1 MRMVWSNLIKI
12 LRLNSRFRLNN
23 KINQL
28 IGGSMKLTSIRFKL
42 TAGGIALVLLPLII
56 AGLISVTKSS
66 NALLQLGKDGAQ
78 NTAADLARLADS
90 ILEEER
96 KLAEVFASDQKI
108 INVADHIK
116 GGGDTSGT
124 EVEEL
129 YRTLTQQFKTMGNNY
144 QGIFITDTDGNMLTG
159 ALEGGKEFKDISIKD
174 RDYFKQ
180 MSGSGKTVISNATRS
195 KVNGELI
202 IVVCSPVKSKSSTF
216 IGSFGLVIKVDFL
229 VKLISGRKIGETGY
243 GFMTDKMGL
252 LVAHPVA
259 DNILKLNLAELD
271 GMKEFM
277 KLMLGGQ
284 SGVAEYTF
292 KGVDKVAGYA
302 PLSQTDWFVG
312 ATQNSDEFL
321 ASSKTIRNLI
331 GLVTIIAVILTAVLV
346 SFAAL
351 AIVKPLNK
359 AVDGLK
365 DIAQGEGDL
374 TMRLQVTSKDE
385 IGEMAHW
392 FNTFIEKL
400 QGIIKQ
406 ITENSASVGSSS
418 EQLSKISELLLT
430 GAEDTSQRSNNVA
443 TAAEEMSSNLNNVA
457 AAMEE
462 SSTNANMVATAA
474 EEMSSTIKEIAENA
488 EKARGVSSDAVT
500 QANSASESMQQLS
513 EAANKINKVTE
524 TITEISEQT
533 NLLAL
538 NATIEAARAGEAGK
552 GFAVVANEI
561 KELAKQ
567 TAMATLD
574 IKNLIDD
581 VQNTSGS
588 TSERIVKISEVIA
601 GVNDIVSTIAS
612 AVEEQTAATQEIANN
627 IAQASQG
634 IQEVNENVNQSSTVA
649 TDIAQD
655 IAEVSSSAKNISDSS
670 NDVKH
675 SAQDLLARSQEL
687 NAIVGS
693 FKV

>member
-1 MRMVWSNLIKI
+1 MV
-12 LRLNSRFRLNN
+12 
-23 KINQL
+23 
-28 IGGSMKLTSIRFKL
+28 
-42 TAGGIALVLLPLII
+42 LVLLPLII

-78 NTAADLARLADS
+78 NTAADLARLADN
-90 ILEEER
+90 ILEEEG

-108 INVADHIK
+108 INVADHIN
-116 GGGDTSGT
+116 GGGDINGL
-124 EVEEL
+124 EVDEL
-129 YRTLTQQFKTMGNNY
+129 YRALTLQFKRMGNNY
-144 QGIFITDTDGNMLTG
+144 QGIFVTDAVGNLYTG
-159 ALEGGKEFKDISIKD
+159 ALEGGTEYKGVSIKD
-174 RDYFKQ
+174 RDYFQQ
-180 MSGSGKTVISNATRS
+180 MNRSGQTVISNVTRS
-195 KVNGELI
+195 KSTGKLI
-202 IVVCSPVKSKSSTF
+202 IVVCSPMKSSSSK
-216 IGSFGLVIKVDFL
+216 ILGAFGLVIKVDYL
-229 VKLISGRKIGETGY
+229 VDLISGRKIGETGY
-243 GFMTDKMGL
+243 GFMTDKTGL
-252 LVAHPVA
+252 LVAHPNP

-271 GMKEFM
+271 GMKDFM
-277 KLMLGGQ
+277 KLMLGGKD
-284 SGVAEYTF
+284 GVAEYTF

-302 PLSQTDWFVG
+302 PLSQAEWYIG
-312 ATQNSDEFL
+312 ATQNADEFL

-331 GLVTIIAVILTAVLV
+331 GLITIVAVIVTAILV
-346 SFAAL
+346 SFAAN
-351 AIVKPLNK
+351 AIVKPLNS
-359 AVDGLK
+359 AVAGLK
-365 DIAQGEGDL
+365 DIAEGEGDL

-385 IGEMAHW
+385 IGDMAHW

-406 ITENSASVGSSS
+406 IAENSTSVGSSS
-418 EQLSKISELLLT
+418 EQLSSISEELLT
-430 GAEDTSQRSNNVA
+430 GAEDTSQRSTNVA
-443 TAAEEMSSNLNNVA
+443 TSSEEMSANLNNVA

-474 EEMSSTIKEIAENA
+474 EEMSSTINEIAENA
-488 EKARGVSSDAVT
+488 EKARGVSSDAVA
-500 QANSASESMQQLS
+500 QANKASDSMEQLS
-513 EAANKINKVTE
+513 DAANKIGKVTE

-567 TAMATLD
+567 TAEATLD

-581 VQNTSGS
+581 VQNSSNS
-588 TSERIVKISEVIA
+588 TSEGIIQISDVIT

-634 IQEVNENVNQSSTVA
+634 IQEVNENVNQSSDVSTG
-649 TDIAQD
+649 ISKD
-655 IAEVSSSAKNISDSS
+655 IAEVSLAAQSITSSS
-670 NDVKH
+670 NDVKQ

>member
-1 MRMVWSNLIKI
+1 MKI
-12 LRLNSRFRLNN
+12 
-23 KINQL
+23 
-28 IGGSMKLTSIRFKL
+28 TSIRFKL
-42 TAGGIALVLLPLII
+42 TAGGIVLVLLPLII

-78 NTAADLARLADS
+78 NTAADLARLADN
-90 ILEEER
+90 ILEEEG

-108 INVADHIK
+108 INVVDHID
-116 GGGDTSGT
+116 GGGDIAGP
-124 EVEEL
+124 EIDEL
-129 YRTLTQQFKTMGNNY
+129 YRALTLQFKRMGNNY
-144 QGIFITDTDGNMLTG
+144 QGIFVTDAVGNLYTG
-159 ALEGGKEFKDISIKD
+159 ALEGGKEYKGVSIKD
-174 RDYFKQ
+174 RDYFQQ
-180 MSGSGKTVISNATRS
+180 MNRSGQTVISNVTRS
-195 KVNGELI
+195 KSTGKLI
-202 IVVCSPVKSKSSTF
+202 IVVCSPMKSSSSKI
-216 IGSFGLVIKVDFL
+216 IGAFGLVIKVDYL
-229 VKLISGRKIGETGY
+229 VDLISGRKIGETGY
-243 GFMTDKMGL
+243 GFMTDKTGL
-252 LVAHPVA
+252 LVAHPNP

-271 GMKEFM
+271 GMKDFM
-277 KLMLGGQ
+277 KLMLGGKD
-284 SGVAEYTF
+284 GVAEYTF
-292 KGVDKVAGYA
+292 KGVDKFAGYA
-302 PLSQTDWFVG
+302 PLSQAEWYIG
-312 ATQNSDEFL
+312 ATQNAGEFL

-331 GLVTIIAVILTAVLV
+331 GLITVVAVIVTAILV
-346 SFAAL
+346 SFAAT
-351 AIVKPLNK
+351 AIVKPLNS
-359 AVDGLK
+359 AVAGLK
-365 DIAQGEGDL
+365 DIAEGEGDL

-385 IGEMAHW
+385 IGDMAHW
-392 FNTFIEKL
+392 FNIFIEKL

-406 ITENSASVGSSS
+406 IAENSTSVGSSS
-418 EQLSKISELLLT
+418 EQLSSISEELLT
-430 GAEDTSQRSNNVA
+430 GAEDTSQRSTNVA
-443 TAAEEMSSNLNNVA
+443 TSSEEMSANLNNVA

-474 EEMSSTIKEIAENA
+474 EEMSSTINEIAENA
-488 EKARGVSSDAVT
+488 EKARGVSSDAVA
-500 QANSASESMQQLS
+500 QANKASDSMQQLS
-513 EAANKINKVTE
+513 DAANKIGKVTE

-567 TAMATLD
+567 TAEATLD

-581 VQNTSGS
+581 VQNSSNS
-588 TSERIVKISEVIA
+588 TSEGIIQISDVIT

-634 IQEVNENVNQSSTVA
+634 IQEVNENVNQSSDVSTG
-649 TDIAQD
+649 ISKD
-655 IAEVSSSAKNISDSS
+655 IAEVSLAAQSISSSS
-670 NDVKH
+670 NDVKQ

>member
-1 MRMVWSNLIKI
+1 
-12 LRLNSRFRLNN
+12 
-23 KINQL
+23 
-28 IGGSMKLTSIRFKL
+28 MKVTSIRFKL
-42 TAGGIALVLLPLII
+42 TAGGIVLVLLPLII
-56 AGLISVTKSS
+56 AGIISVSKSS
-66 NALLQLGKDGAQ
+66 GALLQLGKDGAQ
-78 NTAADLARLADS
+78 NTASDLARLADN

-96 KLAEVFASDQKI
+96 KLAEVFTADQKI
-108 INVADHIK
+108 IDVANDIK
-116 GGGDTSGT
+116 SGGDSSGPK
-124 EVEEL
+124 VAEL
-129 YRTLTQQFKTMGNNY
+129 YQVLTQQFKKMGSNY
-144 QGIFITDTDGNMLTG
+144 QGIFVADSSGALYTG
-159 ALEGGKEFKDISIKD
+159 ALEGGKEYKGVSIRD
-174 RDYFKQ
+174 RSYFQQ
-180 MSGSGKTVISNATRS
+180 MSKSGQTAISNVTRS
-195 KVNGELI
+195 KSTGKLI
-202 IVVCSPVKSKSSTF
+202 IVVCSPIKSSSSAI
-216 IGSFGLVIKVDFL
+216 IGAFGLVIKVDYL
-229 VKLISGRKIGETGY
+229 VELISGRKIGETGY
-243 GFMTDKMGL
+243 GFMTDKTGL
-252 LVAHPVA
+252 LVAHPNP

-284 SGVAEYTF
+284 DGVAEYTF

-302 PLSQTDWFVG
+302 PLSQTEWYIG

-331 GLVTIIAVILTAVLV
+331 GLITIVAVLVTAVLV
-346 SFAAL
+346 SFAAI
-351 AIVKPLNK
+351 AIVKPLNN

-365 DIAQGEGDL
+365 DIAEGEGDL

-400 QGIIKQ
+400 QRIIKQ
-406 ITENSASVGSSS
+406 ISDNSKSVGDSS
-418 EQLSKISELLLT
+418 EQLSSISEELLT
-430 GAEDTSQRSNNVA
+430 GAEDTSQRSTNVA
-443 TAAEEMSSNLNNVA
+443 TSAEEMSANLNNVA

-474 EEMSSTIKEIAENA
+474 EEMSSTINEIAENA
-488 EKARGVSSDAVT
+488 EKARGVSSDAVS
-500 QANSASESMQQLS
+500 QANNASASMQELT
-513 EAANKINKVTE
+513 EAAGKIGKVTE
-524 TITEISEQT
+524 AITEISEQT

-567 TAMATLD
+567 TAEATLD

-581 VQNTSGS
+581 VQNTSNT
-588 TSERIVKISEVIA
+588 TSEGIVQISDVIT

-634 IQEVNENVNQSSTVA
+634 IQEVNENVNQSSSVA
-649 TDIAQD
+649 TGISQD
-655 IAEVSSSAKNISDSS
+655 IAEVSSAAQDISKSS
-670 NDVKH
+670 NDVKQ

-687 NAIVGS
+687 NEIVGS

>member
-1 MRMVWSNLIKI
+1 
-12 LRLNSRFRLNN
+12 
-23 KINQL
+23 
-28 IGGSMKLTSIRFKL
+28 MKVTSIRFKL
-42 TAGGIALVLLPLII
+42 TAGGITLVLLPLII
-56 AGLISVTKSS
+56 VGLISVSKSS
-66 NALLQLGKDGAQ
+66 NALLQLGKERAQ
-78 NTAADLARLADS
+78 NTASDLARLADN

-96 KLAEVFASDQKI
+96 KLAEVFATDQKI
-108 INVADHIK
+108 INVAKQIS
-116 GGGDTSGT
+116 GGGDVDGP
-124 EVEEL
+124 EVAEL
-129 YRTLTQQFKTMGNNY
+129 YRSLTQQFNAMGKNY
-144 QGIFITDTDGNMLTG
+144 QGIFVTDAEGELYTG
-159 ALEGGKEFKDISIKD
+159 ALEGGKEYKGVSIKD
-174 RDYFKQ
+174 RDYFQQMKQ
-180 MSGSGKTVISNATRS
+180 SGQTVVSSATISKSTGK
-195 KVNGELI
+195 LI
-202 IVVCSPVKSKSSTF
+202 IVVCSPLKSESSGI
-216 IGSFGLVIKVDFL
+216 IGAFGLVIKVDYL
-229 VKLISGRKIGETGY
+229 VDLISGRKIGESGY
-243 GFMTDKMGL
+243 VFMTDNAGL
-252 LVAHPVA
+252 LVAHPNP

-277 KLMLGGQ
+277 TLMLSGQ

-302 PLSQTDWFVG
+302 PLSQTGWFVG

-321 ASSKTIRNLI
+321 ASSKTIQNLI
-331 GLVTIIAVILTAVLV
+331 GLVTIIAVIVTAVLV
-346 SFAAL
+346 SFAAI

-365 DIAQGEGDL
+365 DIAEGEGDL

-385 IGEMAHW
+385 IGDMAYW
-392 FNTFIEKL
+392 FNTFIDKL

-406 ITENSASVGSSS
+406 IAINSTSVGNSA
-418 EQLSKISELLLT
+418 EQLSSISEELLT
-430 GAEDTSQRSNNVA
+430 GAEDTSQRSSNVA
-443 TAAEEMSSNLNNVA
+443 TSSEEMSANLNNVA

-474 EEMSSTIKEIAENA
+474 EEMSSTINEIAENA
-488 EKARGVSSDAVT
+488 EKARGISSDAVS
-500 QANSASESMQQLS
+500 QANNASRSMHQLS
-513 EAANKINKVTE
+513 EAANKIGKVTE

-567 TAMATLD
+567 TAAATLD
-574 IKNLIDD
+574 IKNLVDA
-581 VQNTSGS
+581 VQSTSNS
-588 TSERIVKISEVIA
+588 TSEGIGQISNVIA

-634 IQEVNENVNQSSTVA
+634 IQEVNENVNQSSSVA
-649 TDIAQD
+649 TGISQD
-655 IAEVSSSAKNISDSS
+655 IAEVSSAAQNISKRS
-670 NDVKH
+670 NDVKQ

-687 NAIVGS
+687 NTIVGN

>member
-1 MRMVWSNLIKI
+1 
-12 LRLNSRFRLNN
+12 
-23 KINQL
+23 
-28 IGGSMKLTSIRFKL
+28 MKVTSIRFKL

-56 AGLISVTKSS
+56 AGLISVSKSS
-66 NALLQLGKDGAQ
+66 NALLQLGKERAQ
-78 NTAADLARLADS
+78 NTASDLARLADN
-90 ILEEER
+90 ILEEKR
-96 KLAEVFASDQKI
+96 KLAEVFATDQKI
-108 INVADHIK
+108 INVAKHIS
-116 GGGDTSGT
+116 GGGDIAGP
-124 EVEEL
+124 EVAEL
-129 YRTLTQQFKTMGNNY
+129 YRMLTQQFNAMGTNY
-144 QGIFITDTDGNMLTG
+144 QGIFVTNADGDLYTG
-159 ALEGGKEFKDISIKD
+159 ALEGGKEYKGVSIKD
-174 RDYFKQ
+174 RDYFQQMKQ
-180 MSGSGKTVISNATRS
+180 SGQTVVSSATISQSTGK
-195 KVNGELI
+195 LI
-202 IVVCSPVKSKSSTF
+202 IVVCSPLKSESAVI
-216 IGSFGLVIKVDFL
+216 IGSFGLVIKVDYL
-229 VKLISGRKIGETGY
+229 VGLISGRKIGETGY
-243 GFMTDKMGL
+243 GFMTDKTGL
-252 LVAHPVA
+252 LVAHPVP

-277 KLMLGGQ
+277 KLMVSGQ

-302 PLSQTDWFVG
+302 PLTQTGWYIG

-331 GLVTIIAVILTAVLV
+331 SLVTIIAVAVTAVLV

-351 AIVKPLNK
+351 TIVKPLNK

-365 DIAQGEGDL
+365 DIAEGEGDL

-385 IGEMAHW
+385 IGDMAHW
-392 FNTFIEKL
+392 FNTFIDKL

-406 ITENSASVGSSS
+406 IAVNSTSVGDSA
-418 EQLSKISELLLT
+418 EQLSTISEDLLA
-430 GAEDTSQRSNNVA
+430 GAEDTSHRSSNVA
-443 TAAEEMSSNLNNVA
+443 TSSEEMSANLNNVA

-474 EEMSSTIKEIAENA
+474 EEMSSTINEIAENA
-488 EKARGVSSDAVT
+488 EKARDISSDAVS
-500 QANSASESMQQLS
+500 QANNASRSMQQLS
-513 EAANKINKVTE
+513 EAANKIGKVTE

-567 TAMATLD
+567 TATATLD
-574 IKNLIDD
+574 IKNLVNA
-581 VQNTSGS
+581 VQSTSNS
-588 TSERIVKISEVIA
+588 TSEGIGQISSVIA

-634 IQEVNENVNQSSTVA
+634 IQEVNENVNQSSAVA
-649 TDIAQD
+649 EGISRD
-655 IAEVSSSAKNISDSS
+655 IAEVSSAAQNISQRS
-670 NDVKH
+670 NDVKQ

-687 NAIVGS
+687 NTIVGS